1 MTINIDNLSFTYPNT
16 ETALFQNFSLYLQGP
31 GVCALL
37 GPSGCGK
44 TTLLRLI
51 AGFLKP
57 QSGTVTVEGP
67 VSYVFQESRLFPW
80 LSILENVSLPLFTG
94 ASKKESRERALYM
107 LELVGLAD
115 KAQAKPA
122 ELSGGQQQRV
132 SLARAFVF
140 PASVMLMDEPF
151 QALDLPLRIQ
161 LMDLFLKLLSE
172 APRLVLAV
180 THDPRE
186 AIYLADRSIIL
197 QGKPLRPV
205 WDEQVSLSREG
216 RLYSSPTHAE
226 LEARMFAVLAHSS
239 TDQTAIPGHGRS
251 PWRK

>member
-1 MTINIDNLSFTYPNT
+1 MTINIDHLSFTYPNT
-16 ETALFQNFSLYLQGP
+16 ETALFQDFSLYLRGP

-57 QSGTVTVEGP
+57 RSGTVTVERP
-67 VSYVFQESRLFPW
+67 ISYVFQESRLFPW
-80 LSILENVSLPLFTG
+80 LSILENVSLPLIQQV
-94 ASKKESRERALYM
+94 SQKEGRERALHM

-115 KAQAKPA
+115 KAQAKPV

-132 SLARAFVF
+132 SLARAFVY

-161 LMDLFLKLLSE
+161 LMDLFLRLLSE
-172 APRLVLAV
+172 DPRLVLAV

-186 AIYLADRSIIL
+186 AIYLADRTIIL
-197 QGKPLRPV
+197 QGKTVKTV
-205 WDEQVSLSREG
+205 WDEPVSLSREA
-216 RLYSSPTHAE
+216 RQYSSPAHAE
-226 LEARMFAVLAHSS
+226 LEARMFAVLADTVIGPTSV
-239 TDQTAIPGHGRS
+239 PGHGQS
-251 PWRK
+251 L